1 MKEIFRNRILPFLLS
16 VVTALSLFPGA
27 AAFAEEGPK
36 TVITR
41 FEDLEKLEFDSITQG
56 TKEEELLLPKELK
69 AYGHHAD
76 EEETQEEEFQVP
88 VKKWQVKL
96 LTEEDETKS
105 EEDLLA
111 EIEKDKKDYSED
123 LEPGTYLFLP
133 DFDDSYELAE
143 GVKLPSYK
151 LDLVSAEPET
161 EADTEA
167 LTELVTEPVTEP
179 ATELVTTGQRAYY
192 RAGDRTCNG
201 IGYRG
206 SDGARY
212 RSSYRSSHR
221 ASY

>member
-88 VKKWQVKL
+88 VKKWQKTSWRHTVIWIFW
-96 LTEEDETKS
+96 S
-105 EEDLLA
+105 
-111 EIEKDKKDYSED
+111 IM
-123 LEPGTYLFLP
+123 P
-133 DFDDSYELAE
+133 
-143 GVKLPSYK
+143 
-151 LDLVSAEPET
+151 VS
-161 EADTEA
+161 
-167 LTELVTEPVTEP
+167 
-179 ATELVTTGQRAYY
+179 
-192 RAGDRTCNG
+192 
-201 IGYRG
+201 RG
-206 SDGARY
+206 MIF
-212 RSSYRSSHR
+212 
-221 ASY
+221 